1 MGNSPDTPIAFYDEN
16 AVTYAARQRQAPVA
30 RLTAFA
36 DLLPSGGTILELGCG
51 AGADSAWFIERGFAV
66 TPTDG
71 SAAMAHQAE
80 ARLGRPVRT
89 MRFEE
94 LEDVG
99 AYDGV
104 WANACLLHVPRDDLT
119 AILGRIFRAVR
130 EPGVFYASFK
140 AGENEGNDR
149 FGRYYNRP
157 TVQWLAEAYRA
168 AGWRTFDVEQTSG
181 GGYDGEP
188 TDWLHVTAVTA
199 G

>member
-1 MGNSPDTPIAFYDEN
+1 MAKAEDPSLAFYGAN
-16 AVTYAARQRQAPVA
+16 AQTYVA
-30 RLTAFA
+30 RGRLPNMARLEAF
-36 DLLPSGGTILELGCG
+36 LKQLPHGGRVLELGCG
-51 AGADSAWFIERGFAV
+51 DGKDSEAMLARGFSV
-66 TPTDG
+66 VPTDG
-71 SAAMAHQAE
+71 SAEMALEAE
-80 ARLGRPVRT
+80 RRLGRPVRT

-104 WANACLLHVPRDDLT
+104 WANACLLHVPRDDLS
-119 AILGRIFRAVR
+119 AILGRIFRAIR

-157 TVQWLAEAYRA
+157 TVQWLTEAYRA
-168 AGWRTFDVEQTSG
+168 AGWRAFDMEQISG

-188 TDWLHVTAVTA
+188 TDWLYVTAVKA